1 MNDIGRNSPCPCGSG
16 KKYKQCCLKL
26 AMISIPERI
35 HSLVDSMGYNPDI
48 ASVLYNMHRYME
60 AKQWIGACHAISSAL
75 YVALSE
81 IGATPRLCIGEVA
94 GDGFVFDHSW
104 LELDGKIIDLAINRT
119 LLDGQAASGII
130 ILGQD
135 ISTGKPPLLRYGVSE
150 TGIEGEAALVLS
162 TPFATFMD
170 NFPGETNGLW
180 GVVQTILQKPIDL
193 RILHEKYSEVNRVF
207 VHSDKC

>member
-26 AMISIPERI
+26 ATISIPERI
-35 HSLVDSMGYNPDI
+35 RSLIDSMDYNPAI
-48 ASVLYNMHRYME
+48 ADVLNNMYRYME

-81 IGATPRLCIGEVA
+81 IGVTPQLCIGEVA

-104 LELDGKIIDLAINRT
+104 LELDGKIIDFAINRT
-119 LLDGQAASGII
+119 LLDGQAASGIV

-135 ISTGKPPLLRYGVSE
+135 ISTGKPSHLRYGVSE
-150 TGIEGEAALVLS
+150 TGIDAETSMLLS
-162 TPFATFMD
+162 TPFTTFMD
-170 NFPGETNGLW
+170 YFPGETNGLW

-193 RILHEKYSEVNRVF
+193 SILRAKYREVNRVL
-207 VHSDKC
+207 VHSDEC